1 MTDTPT
7 PDDSDETSD
16 AALPLDGEGDPNA
29 PHISV
34 LLNETLELLNL
45 QPGQCAVDGTLG
57 AGGHSAAMIE
67 RLSPGGR
74 LISFDVDPEAIAI
87 ARERLGP
94 LAAAKNVRHDIVQAN
109 FSRIGEVLRD
119 LEAPAPHGIMA
130 DLGVSSMQFDRAERG
145 FSFRYNAPL
154 DMRMDPELS
163 ETAADIL
170 RTAREEELADILY
183 HYGEERASRKIAR
196 ALVERRK
203 KDPITTTGQLEEFI
217 RYVLRV
223 KRWVR
228 IHPATRTFQALR
240 IAVNRELEVLE
251 TFLKDAPELLSDGG
265 TLAVITFHSLE
276 DRIAKHGFKGLAA
289 TGRFSL
295 PVKFVPPSEAELAA
309 NPRSRSAKLRGL
321 RKEPA

>member
-1 MTDTPT
+1 
-7 PDDSDETSD
+7 
-16 AALPLDGEGDPNA
+16 
-29 PHISV
+29 V
-34 LLNETLELLNL
+34 LLNETLELLDL
-45 QPGQCAVDGTLG
+45 KPGQCAVDGTLG
-57 AGGHSAAMIE
+57 AGGHSAAIIE
-67 RLSPGGR
+67 KLSPGGR
-74 LISFDVDPEAIAI
+74 LISFDVDPQAIAI
-87 ARERLGP
+87 AKEKLGP
-94 LAAAKNVRHDIVQAN
+94 LAAEKKVRHDIVQSN
-109 FSRIGEVLRD
+109 FSDIANVLRNLD
-119 LEAPAPHGIMA
+119 APAPNGIMA
-130 DLGVSSMQFDRAERG
+130 DLGVSSMQFDTPERG
-145 FSFRYNAPL
+145 FSFRHDAPL
-154 DMRMDPELS
+154 DMRMDPELH

-170 RTAREEELADILY
+170 RTASETEIADILY

-203 KDPITTTGQLEEFI
+203 KEPITTTGQLEEFI

-240 IAVNRELEVLE
+240 IAVNHELDVLE
-251 TFLKDAPELLSDGG
+251 TFLKTAPEVLSDNG

-276 DRIAKHGFKGLAA
+276 DRIAKHTFKGLAA

-295 PVKFVPPSEAELAA
+295 PVKFVPPSEAEMAA